1 MNSHQENLVLFCGGE
16 TKLMPGKLPKPLI
29 ELDKKAILLH
39 YLDQIPTNLFLKVIL
54 LVEEHWLSEFKHL
67 IAHHKGVEI
76 YPVSNSSSTLIKL
89 NEYLANY
96 SNHTDFTTFSY
107 PDIFVEKSYW
117 NNATR
122 IKDRVL
128 LIQKPLSSRFP
139 RIFSSPFNNKVKG
152 ISDYHSKVP
161 ANPHFI
167 FAGKFFSETRFLKK
181 YLNNF
186 ISKTSKEMNL
196 EVDFFDWL
204 ACEEVLIC
212 ETYID
217 EWIISDSPKDNYS
230 ILQFIN
236 QEKI

>member
-1 MNSHQENLVLFCGGE
+1 VHSVQDNLVLFCGGE
-16 TKLMPGKLPKPLI
+16 TKLIPGKLPKPLI
-29 ELDKKAILLH
+29 QLNEKEILLH

-54 LVEEHWLSEFKHL
+54 LVEEHWLSEFNLL
-67 IAHHKGVEI
+67 ISNLKGIEI
-76 YPVSNSSSTLIKL
+76 YPVSNASSTLTKL
-89 NEYLANY
+89 NEYLSNY
-96 SNHTDFTTFSY
+96 SNHTEFTTFSY

-117 NNATR
+117 NNSTR
-122 IKDRVL
+122 IEDRVL
-128 LIQKPLSSRFP
+128 LFQKPLSSRFP

-152 ISDYHSKVP
+152 ISDYQSKVP

-167 FAGKFFSETRFLKK
+167 FAGKFFSQTSFLKK

-204 ACEEVLIC
+204 ASEEVLIH

>member
-1 MNSHQENLVLFCGGE
+1 MHSYEDNLVLFCGGE
-16 TKLMPGKLPKPLI
+16 TQLMPGKLPKPLI
-29 ELDKKAILLH
+29 KLDKKAMLLN

-54 LVEEHWLSEFKHL
+54 LVEEHWLSEFELVIAPFKH
-67 IAHHKGVEI
+67 IEI
-76 YPVSNSSSTLIKL
+76 CAVSNSSSTLLKL

-107 PDIFVEKSYW
+107 PDIFVEESYW
-117 NNATR
+117 NYTTR

-128 LIQKPLSSRFP
+128 VSQKPLTSRFP

-152 ISDYHSKVP
+152 VSGYHSKVP

-167 FAGKFFSETRFLKK
+167 FAGKFSGETRFLKK
-181 YLNNF
+181 YLNTF
-186 ISKTSKEMNL
+186 ISQTSEKMKL

-204 ACEEVLIC
+204 ASEEVLIC
-212 ETYID
+212 DTYID
-217 EWIISDSPKDNYS
+217 EWIISDSPKDHQA